1 MANWTGKARTNYI
14 LVKDVEALKAKA
26 DEIGIKVEVHTENP
40 NFVTFEPDQG
50 DDGDF
55 ETSFIND
62 DEVEVEWTWSEL
74 SEHFA
79 EGQVL
84 IVMTVGGERTRYLTG
99 FALAVAWDGRVTSIN
114 LNDIYLKAAQTFG
127 VEKDR
132 IAPAQYDTLP
142 KVI

>member
-14 LVKDVEALKAKA
+14 MVKDVEALKAKA
-26 DEIGIKVEVHTENP
+26 DEIGITVHVHTDNP
-40 NFVTFEPDQG
+40 SFVAFEPDQG
-50 DDGDF
+50 DGGDF
-55 ETSFIND
+55 EHTFTDED
-62 DEVEVEWTWSEL
+62 DVEIEWTWSEL

-84 IVMTVGGERTRYLTG
+84 IVMTVGSERTRYLTG
-99 FALAVAWDGRVTSIN
+99 FAQAVAWDGRVTSID
-114 LNDIYLKAAQTFG
+114 LNDIYLKASQTFG

-132 IAPAQYDTLP
+132 IAPAQCDTLP

>member
-14 LVKDVEALKAKA
+14 LVKDVEALKGKA
-26 DEIGIKVEVHTENP
+26 DEIGIKVHVHTENP

-50 DDGDF
+50 DGGDF
-55 ETSFIND
+55 EHSYTDEND
-62 DEVEVEWTWSEL
+62 DEVQWTWGEL

-127 VEKDR
+127 VEKES

-142 KVI
+142 KIV

>member
-14 LVKDVEALKAKA
+14 LVKDVEALKARA
-26 DEIGIKVEVHTENP
+26 DEIGINVQVHQESP
-40 NFVTFEPDQG
+40 QFVSFTPDFG
-50 DDGDF
+50 DGGDF
-55 ETSFIND
+55 EHSFTND
-62 DEVEVEWTWSEL
+62 DDVEVEWTWSEL

-84 IVMTVGGERTRYLTG
+84 IVMTAGGERTRYLTG
-99 FALAVAWDGRVTSIN
+99 FALAVAWDGRVTSID
-114 LNDIYLKAAQTFG
+114 LNDIYLKASQTFG

-142 KVI
+142 KIV